1 MICCVGMR
9 GWAPAGCCSKR
20 QASCAGVQG
29 DIPPEWGAKGAF
41 PKLQKVHLGGNQL
54 RGVLPQM
61 HEGAMPV
68 LEVSTLQNRGSTA
81 AVSAILEK
89 RDVGL

>member
-1 MICCVGMR
+1 MCV
-9 GWAPAGCCSKR
+9 
-20 QASCAGVQG
+20 GVQG

-41 PKLQKVHLGGNQL
+41 PKLQRANLGGNQL

-68 LEVSTLQNRGSTA
+68 LEVRGAQSKKTH
-81 AVSAILEK
+81 SNSLCQWW
-89 RDVGL
+89 